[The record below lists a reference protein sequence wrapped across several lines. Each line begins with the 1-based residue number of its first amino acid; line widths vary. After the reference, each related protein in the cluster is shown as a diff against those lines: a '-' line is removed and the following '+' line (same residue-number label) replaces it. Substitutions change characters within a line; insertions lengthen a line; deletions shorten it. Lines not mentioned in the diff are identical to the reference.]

1 MGFEEFKQDP
11 KFDKLVKDMK
21 DAGYSDESIK
31 SSFADAELFVG
42 KLFSGEASLSDLLA
56 PRRTPEEEENIKRQ
70 MKEIAEAPIKEGI
83 SMMQSKNISL
93 LSECKFTRFKNDV
106 DPLLMELM
114 CNIQQRMIKTMKM
127 AIVSDL
133 QDVVVLCQ
141 KTLEYMQEFTIDKD
155 LIRELTEQERKE
167 LDNG

>member
-1 MGFEEFKQDP
+1 
-11 KFDKLVKDMK
+11 
-21 DAGYSDESIK
+21 
-31 SSFADAELFVG
+31 
-42 KLFSGEASLSDLLA
+42 
-56 PRRTPEEEENIKRQ
+56 
-70 MKEIAEAPIKEGI
+70 
-83 SMMQSKNISL
+83 L